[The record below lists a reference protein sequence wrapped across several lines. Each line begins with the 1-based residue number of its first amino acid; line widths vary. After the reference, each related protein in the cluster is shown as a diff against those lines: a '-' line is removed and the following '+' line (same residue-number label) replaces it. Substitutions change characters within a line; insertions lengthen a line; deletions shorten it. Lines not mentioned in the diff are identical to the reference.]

1 MNFPRKKYGPASSS
15 SGKTDNS
22 LHPAECGKI
31 IRLHRTQKDKPWGS
45 VGIKFDVISNN
56 SDLKLISING
66 RMQVDPADWQTII
79 VTGKY
84 LQRMNQECNEPAVRR
99 QSTSNY

>member
-1 MNFPRKKYGPASSS
+1 MNFSPKKYGPVS
-15 SGKTDNS
+15 SGSEITDNS
-22 LHPAECGKI
+22 LHPAECGKK
-31 IRLHRTQKDKPWGS
+31 IRSYRTQQDKPWGG

-56 SDLKLISING
+56 SVFKLITING
-66 RMQVDPADWQTII
+66 RMQADPADWQTII

-84 LQRMNQECNEPAVRR
+84 LRRMNQECNEPAVRR